1 MWGSAFLNDSFQI
14 TKSEP
19 TTSERPVI
27 KSMFSITGEGWF
39 ETHLGCTAA
48 DFVDKLRKMR
58 RSNKD
63 SKIEIDTI
71 IEDVRTLKALEVK
84 ATLDHIP
91 WAGDRYDTIRNL
103 GLSDRDLKSL
113 RRFSDSR
120 QVGLIQAC
128 NLWENADSALKSLDE
143 FEDVW
148 GEEEQRAWASAMQS
162 KTEARK
168 MWRSTLHQ
176 ADTLSTKDRETLSKT
191 AEILSLEGPLS
202 SRSLHE
208 RLMEHGSVHKSMTPS
223 KLSKLLKMYG
233 DDEDITAGASRGTFV
248 KMMGDGLILKDP
260 MAYAAGFLDAD
271 GYITITG
278 RGEARAGFVAT
289 GDRGR
294 AHCEQ
299 LHKTLDCG
307 VLQLNQKIHKNS
319 TRSQHRLQFYSK
331 AHVEKLLKG
340 ILPHL
345 RMKDTQAKAVLQYI
359 HEEDPLRKEQ
369 LMRVVR
375 FSNWKDDTKKAENL
389 LSEWECTVDDITK
402 WTEGL

>member
-1 MWGSAFLNDSFQI
+1 MWGSAFLDDSFQI
-14 TKSEP
+14 
-19 TTSERPVI
+19 I
-27 KSMFSITGEGWF
+27 KSNPIPKEQPIRKNMFSITGEGWF
-39 ETHLGCTAA
+39 ETHLGCSAA

-58 RSNKD
+58 RSNKE

-84 ATLDHIP
+84 ATLDSIQ
-91 WAGDRYDTIRNL
+91 WAVDRHDTIRNL

-120 QVGLIQAC
+120 QGLIQAC

-148 GEEEQRAWASAMQS
+148 GEEEQRAWAGAMQS

-176 ADTLSTKDRETLSKT
+176 ADTLSAKDRETLSKT

-208 RLMEHGSVHKSMTPS
+208 RLMDHGSVHKSMTPS
-223 KLSKLLKMYG
+223 KLSKLIKMYG
-233 DDEDITAGASRGTFV
+233 DDEDITSGASRGTFV
-248 KMMGDGLILKDP
+248 KMQGNGLILKDP

-331 AHVEKLLKG
+331 ADVEKLLKG

>member
-19 TTSERPVI
+19 TTLERPVI

-58 RSNKD
+58 RSNKE
-63 SKIEIDTI
+63 SKTEIDTI

-84 ATLDHIP
+84 ATLDSIH
-91 WAGDRYDTIRNL
+91 WAGERYDTIRNL

-148 GEEEQRAWASAMQS
+148 GDEEQRAWAGAMRN

-248 KMMGDGLILKDP
+248 KMRGDGLILKDP

>member
-14 TKSEP
+14 
-19 TTSERPVI
+19 I
-27 KSMFSITGEGWF
+27 KSTPIPKEQPIRKNMFSITGEGWF
-39 ETHLGCTAA
+39 ETHLGCSAA

-58 RSNKD
+58 RSNKE

-84 ATLDHIP
+84 ATLDSIQ

-191 AEILSLEGPLS
+191 ADILSIEGPLS
-202 SRSLHE
+202 SRSIHE

-233 DDEDITAGASRGTFV
+233 DDEDITTGASRGTFV
-248 KMMGDGLILKDP
+248 KMQGDGLILKDP

-331 AHVEKLLKG
+331 ADVEKLLKG